1 MTAGNDGASTPEDD
15 DPFGYLYADGQ
26 QSGGAQQ
33 RRQGG
38 YGYPGPAAQPGVPRT
53 SYNQVR
59 TVGERQYGGPQQQV
73 PPQGQYPQ
81 QPGPYG
87 QQGTPQGSYG
97 QQQAGYGQQ
106 QGGYGAPNPHYAAP
120 ETQTM
125 GPGAA
130 PRQGPPGGPSGPGQ
144 RGGRGSGP
152 NTRGLLIAAV
162 AVVAAVVIGIAIALM
177 TSGSGD
183 SKDDQA
189 GSGASASAGSGA
201 SEGPSDKPSASAS
214 DGGALPEQD
223 ASTLQLSAP
232 AAAATDVPGA
242 KAKGGVYVA
251 MPGVGAAATWT
262 VDVPKGGKYTLFAN
276 YGVPGTDAKMSLF
289 VNDQDR
295 RSISMKNF
303 ANAPAGAADKGWTTT
318 YSWISLKKGSN
329 TIKISCEQG
338 DQCGVNLDQ
347 LSLKAGNVTR

>member
-59 TVGERQYGGPQQQV
+59 TVGERQYGGQQQV
-73 PPQGQYPQ
+73 PQQGQYPQ

-87 QQGTPQGSYG
+87 QGTAPYG
-97 QQQAGYGQQ
+97 QQQAPYGQQ
-106 QGGYGAPNPHYAAP
+106 QPGAYGSPNPHYAAP
-120 ETQTM
+120 ETM
-125 GPGAA
+125 GPGGAQ
-130 PRQGPPGGPSGPGQ
+130 RQGPPSGPSRPSQ
-144 RGGRGSGP
+144 RGGRGAGP

-162 AVVAAVVIGIAIALM
+162 AVVAAVVIGITVALM
-177 TSGSGD
+177 TSGGD
-183 SKDDQA
+183 SKDDEA
-189 GSGASASAGSGA
+189 GGGSSASSDSGASQQPSG
-201 SEGPSDKPSASAS
+201 KPSASAPV
-214 DGGALPEQD
+214 GGALPEQD
-223 ASTLQLSAP
+223 ASALQLAPP

-251 MPGVGAAATWT
+251 MPSVGASATWT
-262 VDVPKGGKYTLFAN
+262 LQVPKAGKYTLFAN

-318 YSWISLKKGSN
+318 YSWITLKKGSN

-347 LSLKAGNVTR
+347 LSLKSGNVTS